1 MKHIILDALAVEN
14 SKTGVGQYVQE
25 LLEELL
31 EKASKDMFFSVML
44 HPSLDM
50 KHPLVKFVSRRKNA
64 EIMWFDIPAIG
75 LKRDIKFFLKRRK
88 LKCDLFHC
96 LYSNHPL
103 FFKGT
108 QMVTIHDL
116 KYVLHPEFMGSKG
129 KLKSIYLKNLM
140 RHAAK
145 HCEKLITVSESTRND
160 LLKVFPHLPALA
172 ERTKV
177 VYEAATVSMKE
188 NRGIKERFQL
198 DKPYFLYLGELR
210 PHKNVGR
217 VIEAFIRFKADLCQP
232 DGAQCQPDAGQALTD
247 VRLIVAGKPHK
258 SFVMPSG
265 AKRDDII
272 FTGYVKDDDAY
283 ILYSN
288 ALAYC
293 LPSLYEG
300 FGLPILEAMKCGC
313 PVITSDFSSTAEVSG
328 DAALLVD
335 PLSVEAIAGAMARI
349 YSDEAFRKELIT
361 KGYAREKEFSWA
373 KAAEETLA
381 IYKEILDK

>member
-31 EKASKDMFFSVML
+31 ERAPKDMFFSVMM

-50 KHPLVKFVSRRKNA
+50 KHPLVKFVSRKKNA

-75 LKRDIKFFLKRRK
+75 LKRDIKFFLKRSK

-103 FFKGT
+103 FFKGA

-116 KYVLHPEFMGSKG
+116 KYVLHPEFMGSRG
-129 KLKSIYLKNLM
+129 RLKSIYLKNLM

-145 HCEKLITVSESTRND
+145 HCGKLITVSESTRND
-160 LLKVFPHLPALA
+160 LLKVFPHIAKLA
-172 ERTKV
+172 ERTQV

-188 NRGIKERFQL
+188 NPEIFRKFQL

-210 PHKNVGR
+210 PHKNVER
-217 VIEAFIRFKADLCQP
+217 VIQAFMQFKVSLK
-232 DGAQCQPDAGQALTD
+232 QAVTLKQDVTLKQVQGDSDVSLTD

-258 SFVMPSG
+258 SFIMP
-265 AKRDDII
+265 ADARRDDII

-283 ILYSN
+283 
-288 ALAYC
+288 
-293 LPSLYEG
+293 
-300 FGLPILEAMKCGC
+300 
-313 PVITSDFSSTAEVSG
+313 
-328 DAALLVD
+328 
-335 PLSVEAIAGAMARI
+335 
-349 YSDEAFRKELIT
+349 
-361 KGYAREKEFSWA
+361 
-373 KAAEETLA
+373 TL
-381 IYKEILDK
+381 

>member
-25 LLEELL
+25 LLEKLL
-31 EKASKDMFFSVML
+31 EKAPKDMFFSVMM
-44 HPSLDM
+44 HPSLSM
-50 KHPLVKFVSRRKNA
+50 SHPLVKFVSRRKNA

-75 LKRDIKFFLKRRK
+75 LKRDIKFFLKRGK

-96 LYSNHPL
+96 LFSNHPL
-103 FFKGT
+103 FFKGA

-129 KLKSIYLKNLM
+129 RLKSIYLKNLM

-160 LLKVFPHLPALA
+160 LLKVFSHISRLA

-188 NRGIKERFQL
+188 NHEIFERFQL

-217 VIEAFIRFKADLCQP
+217 VIQAFIQFKAQVAP
-232 DGAQCQPDAGQALTD
+232 GADI
-247 VRLIVAGKPHK
+247 RLIVAGKPHK
-258 SFVMPSG
+258 SFEMP
-265 AKRDDII
+265 AAARRDDII

-283 ILYSN
+283 TLYSN

-313 PVITSDFSSTAEVSG
+313 PVITSDFSSTAEVAG
-328 DAALLVD
+328 NAGVLVD
-335 PLSVEAIAGAMARI
+335 PLSVDAIAGAFDRI
-349 YSDEAFRKELIT
+349 YSDEPFRKKLVE
-361 KGYAREKEFSWA
+361 KGYEREKEFSWA
-373 KAAEETLA
+373 KAAEETLG
-381 IYKEILDK
+381 IYKEILDKRSGWS

>member
-1 MKHIILDALAVEN
+1 MRHIILDALAVEN

-25 LLEELL
+25 LLQELL
-31 EKASKDMFFSVML
+31 EKAPKDMFFSVMM

-50 KHPLVKFVSRRKNA
+50 KHPLVKLVGHRKNA

-75 LKRDIKFFLKRRK
+75 LKRDIKFLLKRGK

-103 FFKGT
+103 FFKGK

-145 HCEKLITVSESTRND
+145 HCQKLITVSESTRND
-160 LLKVFPHLPALA
+160 LLKVFPHMSGLA
-172 ERTKV
+172 ERTEV

-188 NRGIKERFQL
+188 NPEIKERFHL

-217 VIEAFIRFKADLCQP
+217 VIEAFMKFKAELAE
-232 DGAQCQPDAGQALTD
+232 GAD

-258 SFVMPSG
+258 SFVMPAGSH
-265 AKRDDII
+265 RDDII

-283 ILYSN
+283 TLYSN
-288 ALAYC
+288 ARAYC

-313 PVITSDFSSTAEVSG
+313 PVITSDFSSTAEVAG
-328 DAALLVD
+328 DAGLLVD
-335 PLSVEAIAGAMARI
+335 PLSVDAIADAMTKV
-349 YSDEAFRKELIT
+349 YTDEAFRQELIE

-373 KAAEETLA
+373 DTAEKTLA

>member
-31 EKASKDMFFSVML
+31 ERAPKDMFFSVML
-44 HPSLDM
+44 HQSLDM
-50 KHPLVKFVSRRKNA
+50 KHPLVKFVSRKKNA

-75 LKRDIKFFLKRRK
+75 LKRDIKFFLKRSK

-103 FFKGT
+103 FFKGA

-116 KYVLHPEFMGSKG
+116 KYVLHPEFMGSRG

-160 LLKVFPHLPALA
+160 LLKVFPHISKLA
-172 ERTKV
+172 ERTQV

-188 NRGIKERFQL
+188 NPEIFKRFQL

-210 PHKNVGR
+210 PHKNVER
-217 VIEAFIRFKADLCQP
+217 VIQAFMQFKAKAAPGSDI
-232 DGAQCQPDAGQALTD
+232 
-247 VRLIVAGKPHK
+247 RLIVAGKPHK
-258 SFVMPSG
+258 SFIMP
-265 AKRDDII
+265 ADARLDDII

-283 ILYSN
+283 TLYSN
-288 ALAYC
+288 ALAFC

-313 PVITSDFSSTAEVSG
+313 PVITSDCSSTAEVAGSAG
-328 DAALLVD
+328 VLVD
-335 PLSVEAIAGAMARI
+335 PLNVTQIAEAMKRI
-349 YSDEAFRKELIT
+349 YTDESFRKELVE
-361 KGYAREKEFSWA
+361 KGYAREKEFSWGT
-373 KAAEETLA
+373 AAEKTLE
-381 IYKEILDK
+381 IYKEILAK

>member
-31 EKASKDMFFSVML
+31 EKAPKDMFFSVML

-96 LYSNHPL
+96 LYSNHPIFL
-103 FFKGT
+103 KGV

-145 HCEKLITVSESTRND
+145 HCDKLITVSESTRND
-160 LLKVFPHLPALA
+160 LLKVFPRMSGLK
-172 ERTKV
+172 ERAKV
-177 VYEAATVSMKE
+177 VYEAATVSMKT
-188 NRGIKERFQL
+188 NREMIKRFEL
-198 DKPYFLYLGELR
+198 DRPYFLYLGELR

-217 VIEAFIRFKADLCQP
+217 VIQAFMQFKTQVS
-232 DGAQCQPDAGQALTD
+232 PDAD
-247 VRLIVAGKPHK
+247 IRLIVAGKPHK
-258 SFVMPSG
+258 SFVMP
-265 AKRDDII
+265 ADAHREDII

-283 ILYSN
+283 TLYSN

-313 PVITSDFSSTAEVSG
+313 PVITSDFSSTAEVAG
-328 DAALLVD
+328 EAGVLVD
-335 PLSVEAIAGAMARI
+335 PLSVDAIADAMSRI
-349 YSDEAFRKELIT
+349 YTDGVFRQELVA
-361 KGYAREKEFSWA
+361 KGYEREKEFSWA
-373 KAAEETLA
+373 KAAEETLV

>member
-1 MKHIILDALAVEN
+1 MSHIILDALAVEN

-25 LLEELL
+25 LLEQLL
-31 EKASKDMFFSVML
+31 EQAPKDMFFSVML
-44 HPSLDM
+44 HPSLSM
-50 KHPLVKFVSRRKNA
+50 KHPLVRFVSRRKNA

-75 LKRDIKFFLKRRK
+75 LKRDIEFFLNRRK

-116 KYVLHPEFMGSKG
+116 KYIIHPEYMGSRG
-129 KLKSIYLKNLM
+129 SLKSAYLKNLM

-145 HCEKLITVSESTRND
+145 HCKKLITVSESTRND
-160 LLKVFPHLPALA
+160 LLKVFPRISSLA
-172 ERTKV
+172 ERTEV
-177 VYEAATVSMKE
+177 VYEAATVSMK
-188 NRGIKERFQL
+188 NNSAVFDRFHL
-198 DKPYFLYLGELR
+198 EKPYFLYLGELR

-217 VIEAFIRFKADLCQP
+217 VIQAFIQFKS
-232 DGAQCQPDAGQALTD
+232 QAAVGSD
-247 VRLIVAGKPHK
+247 IRLIMAGKPHK
-258 SFVMPSG
+258 SFVMPDG
-265 AKRDDII
+265 ARRDDII

-283 ILYSN
+283 TLYSN

-313 PVITSDFSSTAEVSG
+313 PVITSDFSSTAEVAGSAG
-328 DAALLVD
+328 LLVD
-335 PLSVEAIAGAMARI
+335 PLSADAIAGAFEKI
-349 YSDEAFRKELIT
+349 YSDETFRKELVA
-361 KGYAREKEFSWA
+361 KGYEREKEFSWA
-373 KAAEETLA
+373 STAEQTLA
-381 IYKEILDK
+381 IYKEILSR

>member
-31 EKASKDMFFSVML
+31 ERAPKDMFFSVMM

-50 KHPLVKFVSRRKNA
+50 KHPLVKFVGRKKNA

-75 LKRDIKFFLKRRK
+75 LKRDIKFFLKRSK

-103 FFKGT
+103 FFKGA

-116 KYVLHPEFMGSKG
+116 KYVLHPEFMGSRG

-145 HCEKLITVSESTRND
+145 HCEKLITVSEFTRND
-160 LLKVFPHLPALA
+160 LLKVFPHISKLA
-172 ERTKV
+172 ERTEV

-188 NRGIKERFQL
+188 NPEIFRKFQL

-210 PHKNVGR
+210 PHKNVER
-217 VIEAFIRFKADLCQP
+217 VIQAFMQFKTQNAPGSDI
-232 DGAQCQPDAGQALTD
+232 
-247 VRLIVAGKPHK
+247 RLIVAGKPHK
-258 SFVMPSG
+258 SFVMP
-265 AKRDDII
+265 ADARRDDII

-283 ILYSN
+283 TLYSN
-288 ALAYC
+288 ALAFC

-313 PVITSDFSSTAEVSG
+313 PVITSDCSSTAEVAG
-328 DAALLVD
+328 EAGVLVD
-335 PLSVEAIAGAMARI
+335 PLNVTQIADAMKRI
-349 YSDEAFRKELIT
+349 YTDESFRKELVE
-361 KGYAREKEFSWA
+361 KGYAREKEFSWGT
-373 KAAEETLA
+373 AAEKTLE
-381 IYKEILDK
+381 IYREILA

>member
-31 EKASKDMFFSVML
+31 ERAPKDMFFSVML
-44 HPSLDM
+44 HPDLNM
-50 KHPLVKFVSRRKNA
+50 KHPLVKFVTRRKNA
-64 EIMWFDIPAIG
+64 EVMWFDIPVIG

-103 FFKGT
+103 FFKGV

-145 HCEKLITVSESTRND
+145 HCQKLIAVSESTRND
-160 LLKVFPHLPALA
+160 LLKVFPHMSGLP
-172 ERTKV
+172 ERTQV
-177 VYEAATVSMKE
+177 VYEAATVSMKTNQE
-188 NRGIKERFQL
+188 IIRKFELSR
-198 DKPYFLYLGELR
+198 PYFLYLGELR

-217 VIEAFIRFKADLCQP
+217 VIQAFMQFKAQVS
-232 DGAQCQPDAGQALTD
+232 PDAD
-247 VRLIVAGKPHK
+247 IRLIVAGKPHK
-258 SFVMPSG
+258 SFVMP
-265 AKRDDII
+265 ADARRDDII

-283 ILYSN
+283 TLYSN

-313 PVITSDFSSTAEVSG
+313 PVITSDFSSTAEVAG
-328 DAALLVD
+328 DAGVLVD
-335 PLSVEAIAGAMARI
+335 PLSVDAIADAMTKV
-349 YSDEAFRKELIT
+349 YTDEAFRKELIE

-373 KAAEETLA
+373 EAAEQTLA
-381 IYKEILDK
+381 IYREVLGR

>member
-31 EKASKDMFFSVML
+31 ERAPKDMFFSVML
-44 HPSLDM
+44 HPDLNM
-50 KHPLVKFVSRRKNA
+50 KHPLVKFVTRRKNA
-64 EIMWFDIPAIG
+64 EVMWFDIPAIG

-103 FFKGT
+103 FFKGV

-145 HCEKLITVSESTRND
+145 HCQKLIAVSESTRND
-160 LLKVFPHLPALA
+160 LLKVFPRMSGLP
-172 ERTKV
+172 ERTQV
-177 VYEAATVSMKE
+177 VYEAATVSMKTNQE
-188 NRGIKERFQL
+188 IIRKFEL
-198 DKPYFLYLGELR
+198 DRPYFLYLGELR

-217 VIEAFIRFKADLCQP
+217 VIQAFMQFKAQVS
-232 DGAQCQPDAGQALTD
+232 PDAD
-247 VRLIVAGKPHK
+247 IRLIVAGKPYK
-258 SFVMPSG
+258 SFVMH
-265 AKRDDII
+265 ADARRDDII

-283 ILYSN
+283 TLYSN

-313 PVITSDFSSTAEVSG
+313 PVITSDFSSTAEVAG
-328 DAALLVD
+328 DAGVLVD
-335 PLSVEAIAGAMARI
+335 PLSVDAIADAMTKV
-349 YSDEAFRKELIT
+349 YTDEAFRKELIE

-373 KAAEETLA
+373 EAAEQTLA
-381 IYKEILDK
+381 IYREVLGR

>member
-31 EKASKDMFFSVML
+31 ERAPKDMFFSVMMP
-44 HPSLDM
+44 PSLDM
-50 KHPLVKFVSRRKNA
+50 KHPLVKFVSRKKNA

-75 LKRDIKFFLKRRK
+75 LKRDIKFFLKRSK

-103 FFKGT
+103 FFKGA

-116 KYVLHPEFMGSKG
+116 KYVLHPEFMGSRG

-160 LLKVFPHLPALA
+160 LLKVFPHISKLA
-172 ERTKV
+172 ERTQV
-177 VYEAATVSMKE
+177 VYEAATVSMKDNPE
-188 NRGIKERFQL
+188 IFRKFQL

-210 PHKNVGR
+210 PHKNVER
-217 VIEAFIRFKADLCQP
+217 VIQAFMQFKTQTAP
-232 DGAQCQPDAGQALTD
+232 DDD
-247 VRLIVAGKPHK
+247 IRLIVAGKPHK
-258 SFVMPSG
+258 SFVMP
-265 AKRDDII
+265 ADARRDDII

-283 ILYSN
+283 TLYSN
-288 ALAYC
+288 ALAFC

-313 PVITSDFSSTAEVSG
+313 PVITSDCSSTAEVAG
-328 DAALLVD
+328 EAGVLVD
-335 PLSVEAIAGAMARI
+335 PLNVTQIADAMKRI
-349 YSDEAFRKELIT
+349 YTDESFRKELVE
-361 KGYAREKEFSWA
+361 KGHAREKEFSWGT
-373 KAAEETLA
+373 AAEKTLE
-381 IYKEILDK
+381 IYREILA

>member
-25 LLEELL
+25 LLGELL
-31 EKASKDMFFSVML
+31 ERAPKDMFFSVML
-44 HPSLDM
+44 HPSLSM
-50 KHPLVKFVSRRKNA
+50 KHPLVKFISRRKNA
-64 EIMWFDIPAIG
+64 EVMWFDIPAIG
-75 LKRDIKFFLKRRK
+75 LKRDIKFLLKRRK

-103 FFKGT
+103 FFKGA
-108 QMVTIHDL
+108 QVVTIHDL

-140 RHAAK
+140 CHAAK

-160 LLKVFPHLPALA
+160 LLKVFPHISGLD
-172 ERTKV
+172 ERTEI
-177 VYEAATVSMKE
+177 VYEAATVSMKINQDIIRKFE
-188 NRGIKERFQL
+188 L

-217 VIEAFIRFKADLCQP
+217 VIQAFMQFKSSQLD
-232 DGAQCQPDAGQALTD
+232 D

-258 SFVMPSG
+258 SFVIPEGSH
-265 AKRDDII
+265 RDDII

-283 ILYSN
+283 TLYSK

-313 PVITSDFSSTAEVSG
+313 PVITSDFSSTAEVAG
-328 DAALLVD
+328 NAGVLVD
-335 PLSVEAIAGAMARI
+335 PLSVDAIADAMTRV
-349 YSDEAFRKELIT
+349 YTDETFRKELLE
-361 KGYAREKEFSWA
+361 KGYEREKKFSWA
-373 KAAEETLA
+373 SAAEKTLD
-381 IYKEILDK
+381 IYREILYR

>member
-31 EKASKDMFFSVML
+31 ERAPKDMFFSVMMN
-44 HPSLDM
+44 PSLDM
-50 KHPLVKFVSRRKNA
+50 KHPLVKFVSRKKNA

-75 LKRDIKFFLKRRK
+75 LNRDIKFFLERSK

-103 FFKGT
+103 FFKGA

-116 KYVLHPEFMGSKG
+116 KYVLHPEFMGSRG

-160 LLKVFPHLPALA
+160 LLKVFPHISKLA
-172 ERTKV
+172 ERTEV

-188 NRGIKERFQL
+188 NPDIFKKFKL

-210 PHKNVGR
+210 PHKNVER
-217 VIEAFIRFKADLCQP
+217 VIQAFMRFKA
-232 DGAQCQPDAGQALTD
+232 QAAPGSD
-247 VRLIVAGKPHK
+247 IRLIVAGKPHK
-258 SFVMPSG
+258 SFVMP
-265 AKRDDII
+265 ADARRDDII
-272 FTGYVKDDDAY
+272 FAGYVKDDDAY
-283 ILYSN
+283 TLYSN
-288 ALAYC
+288 ALAFC

-313 PVITSDFSSTAEVSG
+313 PVITSDCSSTAEVAGSAG
-328 DAALLVD
+328 VLVD
-335 PLSVEAIAGAMARI
+335 PLNVTQIADAMKRI
-349 YSDEAFRKELIT
+349 YSDESFRKELVE
-361 KGYAREKEFSWA
+361 KGYAREKEFSWGT
-373 KAAEETLA
+373 AAEKTLE
-381 IYKEILDK
+381 IYREILA

>member
-1 MKHIILDALAVEN
+1 
-14 SKTGVGQYVQE
+14 
-25 LLEELL
+25 
-31 EKASKDMFFSVML
+31 
-44 HPSLDM
+44 
-50 KHPLVKFVSRRKNA
+50 
-64 EIMWFDIPAIG
+64 
-75 LKRDIKFFLKRRK
+75 
-88 LKCDLFHC
+88 
-96 LYSNHPL
+96 
-103 FFKGT
+103 
-108 QMVTIHDL
+108 MVTIHDL

-129 KLKSIYLKNLM
+129 RLKSIYLKNLM

-160 LLKVFPHLPALA
+160 LLKVFSHISRLA

-188 NRGIKERFQL
+188 NHEIFERFQL

-217 VIEAFIRFKADLCQP
+217 VIQAFIQFKAQVAP
-232 DGAQCQPDAGQALTD
+232 GADI
-247 VRLIVAGKPHK
+247 RLIVAGKPHK
-258 SFVMPSG
+258 SFEMP
-265 AKRDDII
+265 AAARRDDII

-283 ILYSN
+283 TLYSN

-313 PVITSDFSSTAEVSG
+313 PVITSDFSSTAEVAG
-328 DAALLVD
+328 NAGVLVD
-335 PLSVEAIAGAMARI
+335 PLSVDAIAGAFDRI
-349 YSDEAFRKELIT
+349 YSDEPFRKKLVE
-361 KGYAREKEFSWA
+361 KGYEREKEFSWA
-373 KAAEETLA
+373 KAAEETLG

>member
-25 LLEELL
+25 LLGELL
-31 EKASKDMFFSVML
+31 ERAPKDMFFSIML
-44 HPSLDM
+44 HPSLSM
-50 KHPLVKFVSRRKNA
+50 KHPLVKFISHRKNA
-64 EIMWFDIPAIG
+64 EVMWFDIPAIG
-75 LKRDIKFFLKRRK
+75 LKRDIKFLLKRRK

-103 FFKGT
+103 FYKGA

-116 KYVLHPEFMGSKG
+116 KYVLHPEFMGSRG

-160 LLKVFPHLPALA
+160 LLKVFPHISGLD
-172 ERTKV
+172 ERTEV
-177 VYEAATVSMKE
+177 VYEAATVSMKT
-188 NRGIKERFQL
+188 NQDIIKKFELSR
-198 DKPYFLYLGELR
+198 PYFLYLGELR

-217 VIEAFIRFKADLCQP
+217 VIQAFMQFKGGLASDADI
-232 DGAQCQPDAGQALTD
+232 
-247 VRLIVAGKPHK
+247 RLIVAGKPHK
-258 SFVMPSG
+258 SFVMP
-265 AKRDDII
+265 ADAHREDII

-283 ILYSN
+283 TLYSN

-313 PVITSDFSSTAEVSG
+313 PVITSDFSSTAEVTG
-328 DAALLVD
+328 DAGVLVD
-335 PLSVEAIAGAMARI
+335 PLSVDAITGAMTRI
-349 YSDEAFRKELIT
+349 YSDKDFRQNLVE
-361 KGYAREKEFSWA
+361 KGYEREKEFSWA
-373 KAAEETLA
+373 DAAEKTLA
-381 IYKEILDK
+381 IYRELLDK

>member
-31 EKASKDMFFSVML
+31 ERAPKDMFFSVMM

-50 KHPLVKFVSRRKNA
+50 KHPLVKLVSRKKNA

-75 LKRDIKFFLKRRK
+75 LKRDIKFFLKRSK

-103 FFKGT
+103 FFKGA

-116 KYVLHPEFMGSKG
+116 KYVLHPEFMGSRG
-129 KLKSIYLKNLM
+129 KLKSIFLKNLM

-145 HCEKLITVSESTRND
+145 HCQKLITVSESTRND
-160 LLKVFPHLPALA
+160 LLKVFPHIAKLA
-172 ERTKV
+172 ERTQV

-188 NRGIKERFQL
+188 NLEIFRKFQL

-210 PHKNVGR
+210 PHKNVER
-217 VIEAFIRFKADLCQP
+217 VIQAFMQFKSQAAP
-232 DGAQCQPDAGQALTD
+232 DGDI
-247 VRLIVAGKPHK
+247 RLIVAGKPHK
-258 SFVMPSG
+258 SFVMP
-265 AKRDDII
+265 ADARRNDII

-283 ILYSN
+283 TLYSN
-288 ALAYC
+288 ALAFC

-313 PVITSDFSSTAEVSG
+313 PVITSDCSSTAEVAGSAG
-328 DAALLVD
+328 FLID
-335 PLSVEAIAGAMARI
+335 PLNVTQIADAMKRI
-349 YSDEAFRKELIT
+349 YTDESFRKELVE
-361 KGYAREKEFSWA
+361 KGYAREKEFSWGA
-373 KAAEETLA
+373 AAEKTLE
-381 IYKEILDK
+381 IYREILA

>member
-31 EKASKDMFFSVML
+31 ERAPKDMFFSVML
-44 HPSLDM
+44 HPDLNM
-50 KHPLVKFVSRRKNA
+50 KHPLVKFVTRRKNA
-64 EIMWFDIPAIG
+64 EVMWFDIPAIG

-103 FFKGT
+103 FFKGV

-145 HCEKLITVSESTRND
+145 HCQKLIAVSESTRND
-160 LLKVFPHLPALA
+160 LLKVFPRMSGLP
-172 ERTKV
+172 ERTQV
-177 VYEAATVSMKE
+177 VYEAATVSMKTNQE
-188 NRGIKERFQL
+188 IIRKFEL
-198 DKPYFLYLGELR
+198 DRPYFLYLGELR

-217 VIEAFIRFKADLCQP
+217 VIQAFMQFKAQVS
-232 DGAQCQPDAGQALTD
+232 PDAD
-247 VRLIVAGKPHK
+247 IRLIVAGKPHK
-258 SFVMPSG
+258 SFVMH
-265 AKRDDII
+265 ADARRDDII

-283 ILYSN
+283 TLYSN

-313 PVITSDFSSTAEVSG
+313 PVITSDFSSTAEVAG
-328 DAALLVD
+328 DAGVLVD
-335 PLSVEAIAGAMARI
+335 PLSVDAIADAMTKV
-349 YSDEAFRKELIT
+349 YTDEAFRKELIE

-373 KAAEETLA
+373 EAAEQTLA
-381 IYKEILDK
+381 IYREVLGR

>member
-25 LLEELL
+25 LLEKLL
-31 EKASKDMFFSVML
+31 EKAPKDMFFSVMM
-44 HPSLDM
+44 HPSLSM
-50 KHPLVKFVSRRKNA
+50 KHPLVKFVSRQKNA

-75 LKRDIKFFLKRRK
+75 LKRDIKFFLKRGK

-103 FFKGT
+103 FFKGA

-160 LLKVFPHLPALA
+160 LLKVFPHISRLE
-172 ERTKV
+172 ERTRV

-188 NRGIKERFQL
+188 NPEVYKRFQL

-217 VIEAFIRFKADLCQP
+217 VIQAFIQFKAQMVP
-232 DGAQCQPDAGQALTD
+232 QSEI
-247 VRLIVAGKPHK
+247 RLIVAGKPHK
-258 SFVMPSG
+258 SFEMP
-265 AKRDDII
+265 AAARRDDII

-283 ILYSN
+283 TLYSN

-313 PVITSDFSSTAEVSG
+313 PVITSDFSSTAEVAG
-328 DAALLVD
+328 NAGVLVD
-335 PLSVEAIAGAMARI
+335 PLSVDAIAGAFDRI
-349 YSDEAFRKELIT
+349 YSDEPFRKKLVE
-361 KGYAREKEFSWA
+361 KGYEREKEFSWA
-373 KAAEETLA
+373 KAAEETLG

>member
-31 EKASKDMFFSVML
+31 EKAPKDMFFSVML

-75 LKRDIKFFLKRRK
+75 LKRDIKFFLKRRR

-116 KYVLHPEFMGSKG
+116 KYVLHPEFMGAKG

-160 LLKVFPHLPALA
+160 LLKVFPYMSGLK
-172 ERTKV
+172 ERTQV
-177 VYEAATVSMKE
+177 VYEAATVSMKT
-188 NRGIKERFQL
+188 NK
-198 DKPYFLYLGELR
+198 D
-210 PHKNVGR
+210 
-217 VIEAFIRFKADLCQP
+217 
-232 DGAQCQPDAGQALTD
+232 
-247 VRLIVAGKPHK
+247 
-258 SFVMPSG
+258 
-265 AKRDDII
+265 I
-272 FTGYVKDDDAY
+272 FTDEELSSGRYGA
-283 ILYSN
+283 
-288 ALAYC
+288 
-293 LPSLYEG
+293 
-300 FGLPILEAMKCGC
+300 FCGHC
-313 PVITSDFSSTAEVSG
+313 VC
-328 DAALLVD
+328 
-335 PLSVEAIAGAMARI
+335 M
-349 YSDEAFRKELIT
+349 
-361 KGYAREKEFSWA
+361 
-373 KAAEETLA
+373 
-381 IYKEILDK
+381 

>member
-31 EKASKDMFFSVML
+31 ERAPKDMFFSVML
-44 HPSLDM
+44 HQSLSM

-103 FFKGT
+103 FLKGK

-116 KYVLHPEFMGSKG
+116 KYVLHPEFMGSRG
-129 KLKSIYLKNLM
+129 NLKSIYLKNLM

-145 HCEKLITVSESTRND
+145 HCRKLITVSESTRND
-160 LLKVFPHLPALA
+160 LLKVFPHISGLP
-172 ERTKV
+172 ERAQV
-177 VYEAATVSMKE
+177 VYEAATVSMKTNQDMIRKFE
-188 NRGIKERFQL
+188 L

-217 VIEAFIRFKADLCQP
+217 VIQAFMQFKER
-232 DGAQCQPDAGQALTD
+232 LTGND

-258 SFVMPSG
+258 SFVMP
-265 AKRDDII
+265 ADAHRDDII

-283 ILYSN
+283 TLYSH

-313 PVITSDFSSTAEVSG
+313 PVITSDFSSTAEVAG
-328 DAALLVD
+328 DAGVLVD
-335 PLSVEAIAGAMARI
+335 PLSVDAIADAMSRI
-349 YSDEAFRKELIT
+349 YTDQAFRQTLVE

-373 KAAEETLA
+373 DAAENTLA
-381 IYKEILDK
+381 IYKEILA

>member
-31 EKASKDMFFSVML
+31 EKAPKDMFFSVML

-75 LKRDIKFFLKRRK
+75 LKRDIKFFLKRRR

-103 FFKGT
+103 FLKGV

-145 HCEKLITVSESTRND
+145 HCDKLITVSESTRND
-160 LLKVFPHLPALA
+160 LLKVFPHMSGLQ
-172 ERTKV
+172 ERARV
-177 VYEAATVSMKE
+177 VYEAATVSMKT
-188 NRGIKERFQL
+188 NREMIKKFELER
-198 DKPYFLYLGELR
+198 PYFLYLGELR

-217 VIEAFIRFKADLCQP
+217 VIQAFMQFKTQVS
-232 DGAQCQPDAGQALTD
+232 PDAD
-247 VRLIVAGKPHK
+247 IRLIVAGKPHK
-258 SFVMPSG
+258 SFVMP
-265 AKRDDII
+265 ADAHREDII

-283 ILYSN
+283 TLYSN

-313 PVITSDFSSTAEVSG
+313 PVITSDFSSTAEVAG
-328 DAALLVD
+328 EAGVLVD
-335 PLSVEAIAGAMARI
+335 PLSVDAIADAMSRI
-349 YSDEAFRKELIT
+349 YTDGVFRQELVA
-361 KGYAREKEFSWA
+361 KGYEREKEFSWA

-381 IYKEILDK
+381 IYKEILDR

>member
-31 EKASKDMFFSVML
+31 ERAPKDMFFSVMM

-50 KHPLVKFVSRRKNA
+50 KHPLVKFVSHRKNA

-75 LKRDIKFFLKRRK
+75 LKRDLKFFLKRGK

-96 LYSNHPL
+96 LYSNHPI
-103 FFKGT
+103 FYKGK

-160 LLKVFPHLPALA
+160 LLKVFPHMSGLA

-188 NRGIKERFQL
+188 NPEIKERFQL

-217 VIEAFIRFKADLCQP
+217 VIEAFIQFKNGLPVGADI
-232 DGAQCQPDAGQALTD
+232 
-247 VRLIVAGKPHK
+247 RLIVAGKPHK
-258 SFVMPSG
+258 SFVMPAG
-265 AKRDDII
+265 AHRDDII

-283 ILYSN
+283 TLYSN

-313 PVITSDFSSTAEVSG
+313 PVITSDFSSTAEVAG
-328 DAALLVD
+328 DAGLLVD
-335 PLSVEAIAGAMARI
+335 PLSVEAIAGAMAKI
-349 YSDEAFRKELIT
+349 YGDEPFRQELIT
-361 KGYAREKEFSWA
+361 KGYAREKGFSWA

>member
-31 EKASKDMFFSVML
+31 EKAPKDMFFSVML

-50 KHPLVKFVSRRKNA
+50 KHPLVRFVSRRKNA

-103 FFKGT
+103 FLKGV

-145 HCEKLITVSESTRND
+145 HCDKLITVSESTRSD
-160 LLKVFPHLPALA
+160 LLKVFPHMSGLK
-172 ERTKV
+172 ERTRV
-177 VYEAATVSMKE
+177 VYEAATVSMKT
-188 NRGIKERFQL
+188 NREMIKKFELER
-198 DKPYFLYLGELR
+198 PYFLYLGELR

-217 VIEAFIRFKADLCQP
+217 VIQAFMQFKAQ
-232 DGAQCQPDAGQALTD
+232 ASPDAD
-247 VRLIVAGKPHK
+247 IRLIVAGKPHK
-258 SFVMPSG
+258 SFVMP
-265 AKRDDII
+265 ADAHREDII

-283 ILYSN
+283 TLYSN

-313 PVITSDFSSTAEVSG
+313 PVITSDFSSTAEVAG
-328 DAALLVD
+328 DAGVLVD
-335 PLSVEAIAGAMARI
+335 PLSVDAIAGAMSQI
-349 YSDEAFRKELIT
+349 YTDGAFRQELVA
-361 KGYAREKEFSWA
+361 KGYEREKEFSWA
-373 KAAEETLA
+373 KAAEETLV

>member
-31 EKASKDMFFSVML
+31 EKAPKDMFFSVML

-75 LKRDIKFFLKRRK
+75 LKRDIKFFLKRRR

-103 FFKGT
+103 FLKGV

-145 HCEKLITVSESTRND
+145 HCDKLITVSESTRND
-160 LLKVFPHLPALA
+160 LLKVFPHMSGLK
-172 ERTKV
+172 ERARV
-177 VYEAATVSMKE
+177 VYEAATVSMKT
-188 NRGIKERFQL
+188 NREMIKKFEL

-217 VIEAFIRFKADLCQP
+217 VIQAFMQFKTQVS
-232 DGAQCQPDAGQALTD
+232 PDAD
-247 VRLIVAGKPHK
+247 IRLIVAGKPHK
-258 SFVMPSG
+258 SFVMP
-265 AKRDDII
+265 ADAHREDII

-283 ILYSN
+283 TLYSN

-313 PVITSDFSSTAEVSG
+313 PVITSDFSSTAEVAG
-328 DAALLVD
+328 EAGVLVD
-335 PLSVEAIAGAMARI
+335 PLSVDAIADAMSRI
-349 YSDEAFRKELIT
+349 YTDGVFRQELVA
-361 KGYAREKEFSWA
+361 KGYEREKEFSWA
-373 KAAEETLA
+373 KAAEETLV

>member
-31 EKASKDMFFSVML
+31 ERAPKDMFFSVML
-44 HPSLDM
+44 HPDLNM
-50 KHPLVKFVSRRKNA
+50 KHPLVKFVTRRKNA
-64 EIMWFDIPAIG
+64 EVMWFDIPAIG

-103 FFKGT
+103 FFKGV

-145 HCEKLITVSESTRND
+145 HCEKLIAVSESTRND
-160 LLKVFPHLPALA
+160 LLKVFPRMSGLP
-172 ERTKV
+172 ERTQV
-177 VYEAATVSMKE
+177 VYEAATVSMKTNQE
-188 NRGIKERFQL
+188 IIRKFELSR
-198 DKPYFLYLGELR
+198 PYFLYLGELR

-217 VIEAFIRFKADLCQP
+217 VIQAFMQFKAQVS
-232 DGAQCQPDAGQALTD
+232 PDAD
-247 VRLIVAGKPHK
+247 IRLIVAGKPHK
-258 SFVMPSG
+258 SFVMP
-265 AKRDDII
+265 ADARRDDII

-283 ILYSN
+283 TLYSN

-313 PVITSDFSSTAEVSG
+313 PVITSDFSSTAEVAG
-328 DAALLVD
+328 DAGVLVD
-335 PLSVEAIAGAMARI
+335 PLSVDAISGAMTKV
-349 YSDEAFRKELIT
+349 YTDEAFRKELIE

-373 KAAEETLA
+373 EAAEQTLA
-381 IYKEILDK
+381 IYREVLGR

>member
-31 EKASKDMFFSVML
+31 EKAPKDMFFSVML

-75 LKRDIKFFLKRRK
+75 LKRDIKFFLKRRR

-103 FFKGT
+103 FLKGV

-145 HCEKLITVSESTRND
+145 HCDKLITVSESTRND
-160 LLKVFPHLPALA
+160 LLKVFPHMSGLK
-172 ERTKV
+172 ERARV
-177 VYEAATVSMKE
+177 VYEAATVSMKT
-188 NRGIKERFQL
+188 NREMIKRFEL

-217 VIEAFIRFKADLCQP
+217 VIQAFMQFKTQVS
-232 DGAQCQPDAGQALTD
+232 PDAD
-247 VRLIVAGKPHK
+247 IRLIVAGKPHK
-258 SFVMPSG
+258 SFVMP
-265 AKRDDII
+265 ADAHREDII

-283 ILYSN
+283 TLYSN

-313 PVITSDFSSTAEVSG
+313 PVITSDFSSTAEVAG
-328 DAALLVD
+328 EAGVLVD
-335 PLSVEAIAGAMARI
+335 PLSVDAIADAMSRI
-349 YSDEAFRKELIT
+349 YTDGVFRQELVA
-361 KGYAREKEFSWA
+361 KGYEREKEFSWA
-373 KAAEETLA
+373 KAAEETLV

>member
-31 EKASKDMFFSVML
+31 ERAPKDMFFSVML
-44 HPSLDM
+44 HPDLNM
-50 KHPLVKFVSRRKNA
+50 KHPLVKFVTRRKNA
-64 EIMWFDIPAIG
+64 EVMWFDIPAIG

-103 FFKGT
+103 FFKGV

-145 HCEKLITVSESTRND
+145 HCEKLIAVSESTRND
-160 LLKVFPHLPALA
+160 LLKVFPHMSGLP
-172 ERTKV
+172 ERTQV
-177 VYEAATVSMKE
+177 VYEAATVSMKTNQE
-188 NRGIKERFQL
+188 IIRKFELSR
-198 DKPYFLYLGELR
+198 PYFLYLGELR

-217 VIEAFIRFKADLCQP
+217 VIQAFMQFKAQVS
-232 DGAQCQPDAGQALTD
+232 PDAD
-247 VRLIVAGKPHK
+247 IRLIVAGKPHK
-258 SFVMPSG
+258 SFVMP
-265 AKRDDII
+265 ADARRDDII

-283 ILYSN
+283 TLYSN

-313 PVITSDFSSTAEVSG
+313 PVITSDFSSTAEVAG
-328 DAALLVD
+328 DAGVLVD
-335 PLSVEAIAGAMARI
+335 PLSVDAISGAMTKV
-349 YSDEAFRKELIT
+349 YTDEAFRKELIE

-373 KAAEETLA
+373 EAAEQTLA
-381 IYKEILDK
+381 IYREVLGR

>member
-31 EKASKDMFFSVML
+31 ERASKDMFFSVMM

-50 KHPLVKFVSRRKNA
+50 KHPLVKFVSRQKNA

-75 LKRDIKFFLKRRK
+75 LKRDIKFFLKRNK

-103 FFKGT
+103 FFKGA

-116 KYVLHPEFMGSKG
+116 KYVLHPEFMGSRG

-145 HCEKLITVSESTRND
+145 HCGKLITVSESTRND
-160 LLKVFPHLPALA
+160 LLKVFPHIAKLA
-172 ERTKV
+172 ERTQV

-188 NRGIKERFQL
+188 NPEIFRKFQL

-210 PHKNVGR
+210 PHKNVER
-217 VIEAFIRFKADLCQP
+217 VIQAFMQFKAKGTPGSDI
-232 DGAQCQPDAGQALTD
+232 
-247 VRLIVAGKPHK
+247 RLIVAGKPHK
-258 SFVMPSG
+258 SFIMP
-265 AKRDDII
+265 ADARRDDII

-283 ILYSN
+283 TLYSN
-288 ALAYC
+288 ALAFC

-313 PVITSDFSSTAEVSG
+313 PVVTSNCSSTAEVAG
-328 DAALLVD
+328 NAGVLVD
-335 PLSVEAIAGAMARI
+335 PLKVTQIADAMKRI
-349 YSDEAFRKELIT
+349 YTDEPFRQELVE
-361 KGYAREKEFSWA
+361 KGYAREREFSWA
-373 KAAEETLA
+373 AAAEKTLK
-381 IYKEILDK
+381 IYREILTE

>member
-31 EKASKDMFFSVML
+31 EIAPKDMFFSIML
-44 HPSLDM
+44 NPELSM
-50 KHPLVKFVSRRKNA
+50 KHPLVKYVSRRKNA
-64 EIMWFDIPAIG
+64 EVMWFDIPAIG

-88 LKCDLFHC
+88 LSCDLFHC

-103 FFKGT
+103 FFKGR

-116 KYVLHPEFMGSKG
+116 KYIVHPEFMGSKG

-140 RHAAK
+140 RHASK

-160 LLKVFPHLPALA
+160 LLKVFPHISGLA
-172 ERTKV
+172 DRARV
-177 VYEAATVSMKE
+177 VYEAATVNMKP
-188 NRGIKERFQL
+188 NQKIFQKFEL

-217 VIEAFIRFKADLCQP
+217 VIQAFSLLKEKCPAAAEI
-232 DGAQCQPDAGQALTD
+232 
-247 VRLIVAGKPHK
+247 RLIIAGKLHK
-258 SFVMPSG
+258 SFVMPAEG
-265 AKRDDII
+265 KRPDVV
-272 FTGYVKDDDAY
+272 FTGYVSDDDTY
-283 ILYSN
+283 TLYSN

-313 PVITSDFSSTAEVSG
+313 PVITSDFSSTAEVAG
-328 DAALLVD
+328 NGALLVD
-335 PLSVEAIAGAMARI
+335 PLCVEDIESAMEKLCTD
-349 YSDEAFRKELIT
+349 SSFRQELVE
-361 KGYAREKEFSWA
+361 KGYEREKEFSWRR
-373 KAAEETLA
+373 AAEETLA
-381 IYKEILDK
+381 VYEEILSK

>member
-31 EKASKDMFFSVML
+31 EKAPKDMFFSVML
-44 HPSLDM
+44 HPSLSM
-50 KHPLVKFVSRRKNA
+50 KHPLVKFVSKRKNA
-64 EIMWFDIPAIG
+64 EVMWFDIPAIG

-103 FFKGT
+103 FFKGK

-116 KYVLHPEFMGSKG
+116 KYVLHPEFMGSRG

-160 LLKVFPHLPALA
+160 LLKVFPHIPKLA
-172 ERTKV
+172 ERTEV

-188 NRGIKERFQL
+188 NPEIYRRFQM

-210 PHKNVGR
+210 PHKNVAR
-217 VIEAFIRFKADLCQP
+217 VIKAFIQFKAKTAPESDI
-232 DGAQCQPDAGQALTD
+232 
-247 VRLIVAGKPHK
+247 RLIVAGKPHK
-258 SFVMPSG
+258 SFDMP
-265 AKRDDII
+265 AAARRDDII

-283 ILYSN
+283 TLYSN

-313 PVITSDFSSTAEVSG
+313 PVITSDFSSTAEVAG
-328 DAALLVD
+328 DAGVLVD
-335 PLSVEAIAGAMARI
+335 PLSVDAISEAFAKI
-349 YSDEAFRKELIT
+349 YSDEPFRKELVE
-361 KGYAREKEFSWA
+361 KGYEREKEFSWA
-373 KAAEETLA
+373 DTAEKTLE
-381 IYKEILDK
+381 IYKEILAK

>member
-31 EKASKDMFFSVML
+31 EKAPKDMFFSVML

-103 FFKGT
+103 FLKGV

-160 LLKVFPHLPALA
+160 LLKVFPHMSGLK
-172 ERTKV
+172 ERARV
-177 VYEAATVSMKE
+177 VYEAATVSMKT
-188 NRGIKERFQL
+188 NREMIKKFELER
-198 DKPYFLYLGELR
+198 PYFLYLGELR

-217 VIEAFIRFKADLCQP
+217 VIQAFMQFKTQVS
-232 DGAQCQPDAGQALTD
+232 PDAD
-247 VRLIVAGKPHK
+247 IRLIVAGKPHK
-258 SFVMPSG
+258 SFVMP
-265 AKRDDII
+265 ADAHREDII

-283 ILYSN
+283 TLYSN

-313 PVITSDFSSTAEVSG
+313 PVITSDFSSTAEVAG
-328 DAALLVD
+328 EAGVLVD
-335 PLSVEAIAGAMARI
+335 PLSVDAIADAMSRI
-349 YSDEAFRKELIT
+349 YTDGVFRQELVA
-361 KGYAREKEFSWA
+361 KGYEREKEFSWA

>member
-31 EKASKDMFFSVML
+31 ERAPKDMFFSVMM

-103 FFKGT
+103 FCKGK

-116 KYVLHPEFMGSKG
+116 KYVLHPEFMGSRG
-129 KLKSIYLKNLM
+129 RLKSIYLKNLM

-145 HCEKLITVSESTRND
+145 HCGKLITVSESTRND
-160 LLKVFPHLPALA
+160 LLKVFPHISRLA
-172 ERTKV
+172 ERTQV

-188 NRGIKERFQL
+188 NPEIFRKFQL

-210 PHKNVGR
+210 PHKNVER
-217 VIEAFIRFKADLCQP
+217 VIQAFMQFKASLK
-232 DGAQCQPDAGQALTD
+232 QAVTLKQVQGDSDVSLTD

-258 SFVMPSG
+258 SFIMP
-265 AKRDDII
+265 ADARRDDII

-283 ILYSN
+283 TLYSN
-288 ALAYC
+288 ALAFC

-313 PVITSDFSSTAEVSG
+313 PVITSDFSSTAEVAG
-328 DAALLVD
+328 EAGVLVD
-335 PLSVEAIAGAMARI
+335 PLNVTQITDAMKRI
-349 YSDEAFRKELIT
+349 YTDESFHKELVE
-361 KGYAREKEFSWA
+361 KGHAREKEFSWA
-373 KAAEETLA
+373 AAAEKTLE
-381 IYKEILDK
+381 IYKEILA

>member
-31 EKASKDMFFSVML
+31 EKAPKDMFFSVML
-44 HPSLDM
+44 HPSLSM

-75 LKRDIKFFLKRRK
+75 LKRDIKLFLKRRK

-103 FFKGT
+103 FLKGV

-145 HCEKLITVSESTRND
+145 HCDKLITVSESTRND
-160 LLKVFPHLPALA
+160 LLKVFPHMSGLQ
-172 ERTKV
+172 ERARV
-177 VYEAATVSMKE
+177 VYEAATVSMKT
-188 NRGIKERFQL
+188 NREMIKKFELER
-198 DKPYFLYLGELR
+198 PYFLYLGELR

-217 VIEAFIRFKADLCQP
+217 VIQAFMQFKAQ
-232 DGAQCQPDAGQALTD
+232 ASPDAD
-247 VRLIVAGKPHK
+247 IRLIVAGKPHK
-258 SFVMPSG
+258 SFVMP
-265 AKRDDII
+265 ADAHREDII

-283 ILYSN
+283 TLYSN

-313 PVITSDFSSTAEVSG
+313 PVITSDFSSTAEVAG
-328 DAALLVD
+328 EAGVLVD
-335 PLSVEAIAGAMARI
+335 PLSVDAIADAMSRI
-349 YSDEAFRKELIT
+349 YTDGVFRQELVA
-361 KGYAREKEFSWA
+361 KGYEREKEFSWA
-373 KAAEETLA
+373 KAAEETLG

>member
-31 EKASKDMFFSVML
+31 ERAPKDMFYSVMMN
-44 HPSLDM
+44 PSLDM
-50 KHPLVKFVSRRKNA
+50 KHPLVKFVSRKKNA

-75 LKRDIKFFLKRRK
+75 LNRDIKFFLERSK

-103 FFKGT
+103 FFKGA

-116 KYVLHPEFMGSKG
+116 KYVLHPEFMGSRG

-160 LLKVFPHLPALA
+160 LLKVFPHISKLA
-172 ERTKV
+172 ERTEV

-188 NRGIKERFQL
+188 NPDIFKKFKL

-210 PHKNVGR
+210 PHKNVER
-217 VIEAFIRFKADLCQP
+217 VIQAFMRFKA
-232 DGAQCQPDAGQALTD
+232 QAAPGSD
-247 VRLIVAGKPHK
+247 IRLIVAGKPHK
-258 SFVMPSG
+258 SFVMP
-265 AKRDDII
+265 ADARRDDII
-272 FTGYVKDDDAY
+272 FAGYVKDDDAY
-283 ILYSN
+283 TLYSN
-288 ALAYC
+288 ALAFC

-313 PVITSDFSSTAEVSG
+313 PVITSDCSSTAEVAGSAG
-328 DAALLVD
+328 VLVD
-335 PLSVEAIAGAMARI
+335 PLNVTQIADAMKRI
-349 YSDEAFRKELIT
+349 YSDESFRKELVE
-361 KGYAREKEFSWA
+361 KGYAREKEFSWGT
-373 KAAEETLA
+373 AAEKTLE
-381 IYKEILDK
+381 IYREILA